1 MIILAEF
8 NEILQAGNEKAV
20 QHATDWMNILFAQGE
35 ETPFPFDAEEISKI
49 LKSWDMET
57 PLFNKDG
64 IYVCSVPRTR
74 KHFYDNVKS
83 PIPQADA
90 LKEDAQAKETEAEAS
105 EEEQEI

>member
-35 ETPFPFDAEEISKI
+35 ETPFPFDANEISKI

-64 IYVCSVPRTR
+64 IYVCSVPRVR

-83 PIPQADA
+83 PIPQADVS
-90 LKEDAQAKETEAEAS
+90 KEDVWAEDIAS